1 MITRFNVNIGGNN
14 KLKEIPE
21 ILQVF
26 NFLRMSYGT
35 VLLLH
40 AM

>member
-1 MITRFNVNIGGNN
+1 MINDHQVNIGGNN

-26 NFLRMSYGT
+26 NILRMS
-35 VLLLH
+35 
-40 AM
+40 